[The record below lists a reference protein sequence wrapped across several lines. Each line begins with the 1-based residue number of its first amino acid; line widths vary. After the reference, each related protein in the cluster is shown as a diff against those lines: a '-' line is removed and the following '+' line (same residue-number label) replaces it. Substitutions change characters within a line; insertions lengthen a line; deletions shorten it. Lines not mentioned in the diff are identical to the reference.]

1 MADSYTDAI
10 AKLKADHDKTEA
22 LFAKAEDA
30 SPQDVRKIGV
40 QVCNLVKIH
49 MTLEEE
55 YFYPALRGKAEADDD
70 KLTEGLVEH
79 DSGKVL
85 INDLLSGDN
94 DDETFGPKLQVLGEQ
109 MEHHH
114 KEEEEPGKGV
124 FWQAREAGLDLVAML
139 DQMLAR
145 EAELKAELK
154 AGDLPDAELLYVDA
168 GKTS

>member
-1 MADSYTDAI
+1 MAETYTDAI

-30 SPQDVRKIGV
+30 SPKEARRIGI

-55 YFYPALRGKAEADDD
+55 FFYPALRGHAEADED
-70 KLTEGLVEH
+70 KITEGLVEH
-79 DSGKVL
+79 DAGKVL
-85 INDLLSGDN
+85 INDLLSGEN

-114 KEEEEPGKGV
+114 KEEEAPGEGV
-124 FWQAREAGLDLVAML
+124 FWQAREAGIDLKAML
-139 DQMLAR
+139 EAMLAR

-154 AGDLPDAELLYVDA
+154 DGDGPEAELLYVDA
-168 GKTS
+168 GRSS

>member
-1 MADSYTDAI
+1 MAETYTDAI

-22 LFAKAEDA
+22 LFARAEEA
-30 SPQDVRKIGV
+30 SPAERRRIGV

-55 YFYPALRGKAEADDD
+55 FFYPALRGKAEDED

-85 INDLLSGDN
+85 INDLLSGEN
-94 DDETFGPKLQVLGEQ
+94 DDDTFGPKLQVLGEQ

-114 KEEEEPGKGV
+114 KEEEERGEGV
-124 FWQAREAGLDLVAML
+124 FAQARKAGIDLVAML
-139 DQMLAR
+139 EAMLAR

-154 AGDLPDAELLYVDA
+154 AGDLPDAETLYVDTGA
-168 GKTS
+168 TS

>member
-1 MADSYTDAI
+1 MPETYTDAI

-22 LFAKAEDA
+22 LFAKAEEA
-30 SPQDVRKIGV
+30 NPAETRRIGI

-55 YFYPALRGKAEADDD
+55 FLYPALRGKDAADED

-85 INDLLSGDN
+85 INDLLSGEN
-94 DDETFGPKLQVLGEQ
+94 GDETFGPKLQVLGEQ

-114 KEEEEPGKGV
+114 KEEEEPAKGV
-124 FWQAREAGLDLVAML
+124 FWQAREAKLDLVAML
-139 DQMLAR
+139 EAMLAR
-145 EAELKAELK
+145 EAELKAQLK
-154 AGDLPDAELLYVDA
+154 DGDLPEAETLFVDA
-168 GKTS
+168 GRTS

>member
-1 MADSYTDAI
+1 MADTYSDAI
-10 AKLKADHDKTEA
+10 VKLMADHDKVES
-22 LFAKAEDA
+22 LFDKAEKA
-30 SPQDVRKIGV
+30 GPEETRKIGV

-49 MTLEEE
+49 MALEEE
-55 YFYPALRGKAEADDD
+55 FLYPALRGKADDED

-94 DDETFGPKLQVLGEQ
+94 DDDTFGPKLQVLGEQ

-114 KEEEEPGKGV
+114 KEEEENGKGV
-124 FWQAREAGLDLVAML
+124 FDQARKAGLDLVAML
-139 DQMLAR
+139 EQMEAR
-145 EAELKAELK
+145 EAELKAEL
-154 AGDLPDAELLYVDA
+154 AAHELPDAETLYVDA

>member
-1 MADSYTDAI
+1 MPETFTDAI

-22 LFAKAEDA
+22 LFAKAKEA
-30 SPQDVRKIGV
+30 APAETRRIGV

-49 MTLEEE
+49 MMLEEE
-55 YFYPALRGKAEADDD
+55 FFYPALHGKAEDED
-70 KLTEGLVEH
+70 KLTEALVEH

-94 DDETFGPKLQVLGEQ
+94 DADTFGPKLQVLGEQ

-114 KEEEEPGKGV
+114 KEEEAPEEGV
-124 FWQAREAGLDLVAML
+124 FSQARKAGLDLVAML
-139 DQMLAR
+139 EAMLAR

-154 AGDLPDAELLYVDA
+154 AGDLPDAEMLYVDTGQTA
-168 GKTS
+168 

>member
-1 MADSYTDAI
+1 MPETYTDAI
-10 AKLKADHDKTEA
+10 AKLKADHDQTEA
-22 LFAKAEDA
+22 LFAKAKEA
-30 SPQDVRKIGV
+30 GPAETRRIGI

-55 YFYPALRGKAEADDD
+55 FFYPALRGKAEDEA

-114 KEEEEPGKGV
+114 KEEEEREEGV
-124 FWQAREAGLDLVAML
+124 FAQARKAGIDLVAML
-139 DQMLAR
+139 EAMLTR
-145 EAELKAELK
+145 EAALKAELK
-154 AGDLPDAELLYVDA
+154 AGDLPDAETLYVDTA
-168 GKTS
+168 QTG